1 MNETTQ
7 PAHQIEADNAV
18 ISNIEKKMFQ
28 IGPHWPKLA
37 EMAKNC
43 SKSMLYEPYQ
53 VAYEMKADDAVNSN
67 IEKNGQNWSQ
77 LAKIGQNCQKMVQTQ
92 YYMNHIKLHI
102 I

>member
-67 IEKNGQNWSQ
+67 IEKKMAKIGPNWPK
-77 LAKIGQNCQKMVQTQ
+77 LAKIVKKWSKPNT
-92 YYMNHIKLHI
+92 I
-102 I
+102 

>member
-1 MNETTQ
+1 
-7 PAHQIEADNAV
+7 
-18 ISNIEKKMFQ
+18 MFQ

-67 IEKNGQNWSQ
+67 IEKKWPKLVPIGRNWPKLSKNGPNPI
-77 LAKIGQNCQKMVQTQ
+77 L
-92 YYMNHIKLHI
+92 YEPY
-102 I
+102 